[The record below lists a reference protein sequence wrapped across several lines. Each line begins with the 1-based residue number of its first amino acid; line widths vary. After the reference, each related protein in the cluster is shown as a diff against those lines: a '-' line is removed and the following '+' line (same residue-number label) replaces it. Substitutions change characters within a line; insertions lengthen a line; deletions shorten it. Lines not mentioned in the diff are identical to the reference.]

1 MVTVSKALL
10 SLALAEMLN
19 LLTACENR
27 QEAAGERKISKASEG
42 TSAEGLV
49 IMGLIALKNLRE
61 CQEHPDDPCPI
72 RDRAQASPNRMKLDK
87 SSSPSHGEGS

>member
-10 SLALAEMLN
+10 SLALAEILS

-27 QEAAGERKISKASEG
+27 QETGAEQKMSKASQG

-49 IMGLIALKNLRE
+49 IIGLFALKNLQE
-61 CQEHPDDPCPI
+61 CREHPDAPCAI
-72 RDRAQASPNRMKLDK
+72 RDRAQASRNRMKLDK
-87 SSSPSHGEGS
+87 SSSPSHGEGP